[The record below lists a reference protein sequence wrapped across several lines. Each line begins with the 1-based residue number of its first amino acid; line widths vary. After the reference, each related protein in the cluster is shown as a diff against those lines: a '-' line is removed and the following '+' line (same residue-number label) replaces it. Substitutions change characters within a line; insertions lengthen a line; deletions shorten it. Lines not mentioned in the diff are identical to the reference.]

1 MRNFVRGT
9 AAVAA
14 LAPAVAAL
22 AAAIALPAAPA
33 QAGADPYIG
42 EVMLVGFSWCPRAY
56 LPAAGQLLAIREN
69 AALFSLLGT
78 IYGGDGRTTFALPDL
93 RGRAPV
99 GAGHGA
105 GLANIPVGAKG
116 GAEQVT
122 ISQAEMPSHSHPATT
137 DVTADVKLRAT
148 AQRAGGAN
156 PVGNVLGRAAGD
168 TYNAGP
174 ADQDMGA
181 SAVQANV
188 TAATT
193 VGNAGGS
200 QPVGIRSPYL
210 GMTWCIAV
218 QGLFPPRD

>member
-93 RGRAPV
+93 RGRTPI
-99 GAGHGA
+99 GSGRGS
-105 GLANIPVGAKG
+105 GLSDIPVGSRG

-122 ISQAEMPSHSHPATT
+122 LSQAQLPSHSHAAAT
-137 DVTADVKLRAT
+137 DVTADVKARAT
-148 AQRAGGAN
+148 AQLADRVS
-156 PVGNVLGRAAGD
+156 PVGAVLGRAAGN
-168 TYNAGP
+168 TFHTGP